1 MVPVPTHAANRT
13 PGGVHHHGVPVRSA
27 FPRKIISGTLN
38 GAARKVQSLFVL
50 LEHAHQSGVGFGA
63 DGLDAGIG
71 QSPAVRTGTQ
81 GQVRGAFHGA
91 VLKEPL
97 HFSPGSGF
105 GAGLLGESPRRKP
118 QVGIGMPGGPFF
130 GLTLKGVPFVEE
142 EGVEAGLFQG
152 PVLARPSRPTQRLRV
167 EFRPLGWRWEWGIF
181 PRIHI
186 GRIEKN

>member
-1 MVPVPTHAANRT
+1 M
-13 PGGVHHHGVPVRSA
+13 
-27 FPRKIISGTLN
+27 
-38 GAARKVQSLFVL
+38 L

-105 GAGLLGESPRRKP
+105 GAAGEGYFRLSAFNSRENVMEAMGRI
-118 QVGIGMPGGPFF
+118 QGA
-130 GLTLKGVPFVEE
+130 LKG
-142 EGVEAGLFQG
+142 
-152 PVLARPSRPTQRLRV
+152 
-167 EFRPLGWRWEWGIF
+167 
-181 PRIHI
+181 
-186 GRIEKN
+186 